1 MASIRMQLFAVVEA
15 KLETVRA
22 ALGWKI
28 VLVNPRE
35 PVGEDQMDA
44 LVMAF
49 GGEPDPD
56 SLTGHVATHEADF
69 SVGLVVR
76 EADGKTAE
84 ELLDEGYVAVSDALL
99 DPDDIQLG
107 GLAVGIRRRGM
118 SEPFV
123 GRGRNGAMMVGVQ
136 EIGFTVQYWGREGDA
151 SAPGP

>member
-1 MASIRMQLFAVVEA
+1 MASIRMQIFAAVEVKLTAVV
-15 KLETVRA
+15 A
-22 ALGWKI
+22 ALGWETM
-28 VLVNPRE
+28 LVNPRE
-35 PVGEDQMDA
+35 PVGEDEMNA
-44 LVMAF
+44 IVMAY
-49 GGEPDPD
+49 GGEPDPGG
-56 SLTGHVATHEADF
+56 LTGHVSTHETDF

-76 EADGKTAE
+76 EAGVKPAE
-84 ELLDEGYVAVSDALL
+84 QLLDEGYVAVSDALL

-107 GLAVGIRRRGM
+107 GLAVGIRRGGM